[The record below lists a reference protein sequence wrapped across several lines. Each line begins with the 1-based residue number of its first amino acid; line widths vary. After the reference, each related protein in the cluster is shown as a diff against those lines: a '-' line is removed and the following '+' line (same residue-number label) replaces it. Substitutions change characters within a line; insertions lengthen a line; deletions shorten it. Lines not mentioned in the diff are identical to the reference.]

1 MAVNIGPRIGID
13 GESEYRKQIGNII
26 QQAKTLAS
34 EMQAVTSAFGK
45 NTTAQ
50 EKATATG
57 KVLEKQIDVQRQRVQ
72 ALTDMLDKAAKE
84 TGDTSNETLKW
95 RQAVNEATAELNRM
109 ERELRESADATDD
122 LGDEMEKAE
131 KSTFSFG
138 DALKA
143 NILSQAIVSGIRK
156 LADGFK
162 DIAKTAVGY
171 NATIEKYT
179 IALTTA
185 LGDEIEAEKTL
196 AKIRQDAAKTP
207 YSVDALVQ
215 ANQLIISATG
225 NAEESRQTI
234 LALTDAISATGGG
247 NDELARMAQNLQQ
260 IANAG
265 KATAVDIKQF
275 AMAGIDIYGILSD
288 YTGKTVEEC
297 QELEVTYELLTG
309 ALVAAAQEGGRYFG
323 ANEAQAQTLNGKI
336 STLKDNI
343 TDGLGTAFLGVN
355 ETLKQLVDKALEFVD
370 GVDWA
375 GFGQDVSNFT
385 NQVIENGPTIVSLIA
400 GIGAGF
406 ATWNVSSM
414 IMGVI
419 TAVKE
424 FQAANEGATVAQA
437 LFNSVLKAN
446 PIVMVVSLIATLVAA
461 LITLYNTNEDF
472 RNAVNR
478 AWESVKNTISGVV
491 SAIVVFFTQSIPNAA
506 NAALDFLQSLPGKA
520 LQWGKDMIQG
530 FADGIMQK
538 AYAVIDG
545 VKGIAEKITSFLHF
559 SRPDTG
565 PLRDYESWMPDMMR
579 GLASGIRKNA
589 WRVQGALDD
598 STGGWSIPA
607 PLVPAMGFA
616 GGGAGGYGPAGS
628 TTNLGGIT
636 LHIYGAEGQDV
647 NELAEIVMD
656 KIETKVQQI
665 GGTWA

>member
-1 MAVNIGPRIGID
+1 MPVNIGPRIGIE
-13 GESEYRKQIGNII
+13 GETEYRKQINSII

-34 EMQAVTSAFGK
+34 EMQAVTSSFGK

-50 EKATATG
+50 ERATATG

-72 ALTDMLDKAAKE
+72 ALTDMLDRASKE

-109 ERELRESADATDD
+109 ERELSESADATDD

-131 KSTFSFG
+131 KGTFSFG

-143 NILSQAIVSGIRK
+143 NILSQAIVDGVRK
-156 LADGFK
+156 LAEGFK
-162 DIAKTAVGY
+162 EIAKTAISY
-171 NATIEKYT
+171 NADIEKYT
-179 IALTTA
+179 VALTTA

-247 NDELARMAQNLQQ
+247 NDELSRMAQNLQQ

-343 TDGLGTAFLGVN
+343 TDGLGTALLGLN
-355 ETLKQLVDKALEFVD
+355 DTLKVLVDKALEFVD
-370 GVDWA
+370 QVDWQA
-375 GFGQDVSNFT
+375 FGQSVSGFIQN
-385 NQVIENGPTIVSLIA
+385 VIDNGPTIVSVVA
-400 GIGAGF
+400 GVGAGF
-406 ATWNVSSM
+406 AAWNVASM
-414 IMGVI
+414 ISGVVAAI
-419 TAVKE
+419 KA
-424 FQAANEGATVAQA
+424 FQAANEGATIAQA
-437 LFNSVLKAN
+437 LLNGVMNAN
-446 PIVMVVSLIATLVAA
+446 PIVLIVTLIAGLIAA
-461 LITLYNTNEDF
+461 LVTLWNTNDGF
-472 RNAVNR
+472 REAVIK
-478 AWESVKNTISGVV
+478 AWESLKQTISNVV
-491 SAIVVFFTQSIPNAA
+491 NSIVRFFTVTIPDAGRKA
-506 NAALDFLQSLPGKA
+506 VDFFKSLPQKA
-520 LQWGKDMIQG
+520 LQWGKDL
-530 FADGIMQK
+530 
-538 AYAVIDG
+538 IDG
-545 VKGIAEKITSFLHF
+545 FVRGIKDKIQKVKDTVSDIAQTVKDFLGF
-559 SRPDTG
+559 SEPDKG
-565 PLRDYESWMPDMMR
+565 PLSDFHTYAPDMMQLFAQ
-579 GLASGIRKNA
+579 GVRKSAGPVQAALNA
-589 WRVQGALDD
+589 AAG
-598 STGGWSIPA
+598 SWSIPA

-616 GGGAGGYGPAGS
+616 GATGGGYGGTGS

-636 LHIYGAEGQDV
+636 MHIYGAEGQDV

-665 GGTWA
+665 GGAWT